1 MTNSGDSNETVRIPT
16 PIRVGGAFM
25 AVAIVLAFFTV
36 VEVITNGWMMPFA
49 VTPRFLALVLAGA
62 LVGGFATMNKNQP
75 PSIIQ
80 VTALVAALVLVVAGR
95 FLPQTVLMVWD
106 QYWLPAYALLAFACS
121 LAIRRSL
128 IPKR

>member
-1 MTNSGDSNETVRIPT
+1 MTNGKDSNETVRIPT

-36 VEVITNGWMMPFA
+36 VEVITKGWMMPFA

-62 LVGGFATMNKNQP
+62 LVGAFATMNKNQP

-80 VTALVAALVLVVAGR
+80 VTALVAALALVIAGR
-95 FLPQTVLMVWD
+95 FLPQTVLVVWD